1 MHMQGKH
8 GAAMLACLV
17 ALVFWLGGGSGD
29 LRSQRL
35 SSDALPLLEV
45 ADAELPVRLRQAKV
59 ETMVVGGMA
68 QTTIELE
75 FHNPNRRVLEGQLA
89 FPLREGQRITGL
101 ALDVDGHMRAAVP
114 VEKAKG
120 RQVFESIARRGVDP
134 ALLEQT
140 AGNHFRLRIFPI
152 PATGSRRVR
161 LIYSETLSRDGDHY
175 RLPVSLAFARG
186 AAELSWNMRVED
198 ASASP
203 QASGTLADT
212 LTQRRAT
219 DGWDAS
225 LMRRDFSGQGS
236 LEVRVPRASGPR
248 SYVQRL
254 DDQLYFLAELPVEDA
269 PLARTLPKAVMLLW
283 DSSGSAR
290 GRDHE
295 AELAVLDRYLR
306 AAGDIEVS
314 LVRLRDVAEPAVRY
328 PVRQGDWSRLREEL
342 RATVYDGASRLG
354 VWRPQ
359 AGINEYL
366 MVSDGVD
373 NYGPSAEFPGL
384 QAGQRLFALSGAGP
398 HADGRRLRDWAEA
411 RGGRAILFDASGV
424 EAAARDLLSEHVR
437 LHAIE
442 MEGGE
447 EWIAPSV
454 VPQDGLLRIA
464 GRLTLPVAELRVTY
478 RTPDGRLHDVQV
490 PVDGTRAA
498 LSGPV
503 GQLWAGYWVDRW
515 SRDTAANAGRIRRLG
530 QQFGLVTGETSLV
543 VLETVADYLEHEI
556 APPAEL
562 RAAYEQARAVRVQER
577 ESSQREGLD
586 EVADA
591 FEERRQWW
599 NQDWPK
605 GRPPAPPTIERR
617 QGDAE
622 RSMDGY
628 AEAALVAAAPPP
640 SAPASEALP
649 QANLAPMAD
658 GETLD
663 QVIVTGARMRTGTAT
678 DADDIAGGASS
689 VQVSLQPWQ
698 PDSPY
703 ARRLRAASAE
713 SIYALYLDERD
724 EHAASTAFYL
734 DVADI
739 LFEKGK
745 RELALRVLSNLA
757 ELDLENRHILRVLAY
772 RLMQA
777 REPALALEQFRR
789 VRDMAEEEPQSFRD
803 LGLAQAEAGEP
814 QAAIESLYE
823 VVRRDWDDRFDG
835 VKMIALT
842 ELNAII
848 AGAEKTLDTRTIDP
862 RLLGNLPLDLR
873 AVLTWDSDNSDMDLW
888 VTDPNGE
895 KCLYSHPRTYQ
906 GGRLSEDFT
915 GGYGPEEFA
924 LRVAKPG
931 KYRVEANFFGDS
943 QSLVTGATTLQLA
956 FITRFGTPREQRQIV
971 TLRLKE
977 ASETVLVGEFEVR

>member
-1 MHMQGKH
+1 MQGKH

-17 ALVFWLGGGSGD
+17 ALALWLGCGGGD

-35 SSDALPLLEV
+35 SSDAVPLLEV
-45 ADAELPVRLRQAKV
+45 AGAELPVRLRQARV
-59 ETMVVGGMA
+59 ETMVVGGVA
-68 QTTIELE
+68 QTTVELE

-89 FPLREGQRITGL
+89 FPLRDGQRITGF
-101 ALDVDGHMRAAVP
+101 ALDIDGRMRAAVP

-120 RQVFESIARRGVDP
+120 RQVFEAIARQGVDP

-152 PATGSRRVR
+152 PAAGSRRVR
-161 LIYSETLSRDGDHY
+161 LVYSETLAREGDHY

-186 AAELSWNMRVED
+186 AAELNWDMRIEGV
-198 ASASP
+198 AGAP
-203 QASGTLADT
+203 RVSGTLAGT
-212 LTQRRAT
+212 LSGRMGPH
-219 DGWDAS
+219 GWDARFT
-225 LMRRDFSGQGS
+225 RRDFSGQGS
-236 LEVRVPRASGPR
+236 LELRIPRAKGPR
-248 SYVQRL
+248 SHVQRI

-269 PLARTLPKAVMLLW
+269 PVARTPPKAVMLLW

-306 AAGDIEVS
+306 TAGDIEVS

-328 PVRQGDWSRLREEL
+328 PVRQGDWSSLREEL
-342 RATVYDGASRLG
+342 RATIYDGASRLG
-354 VWRPQ
+354 AWRPQ
-359 AGINEYL
+359 AGIDEYL
-366 MVSDGVD
+366 LVSDGVD
-373 NYGPSAEFPGL
+373 NYGPSAEFPEL
-384 QAGQRLFALSGAGP
+384 QPGQRLFALSGAGP

-424 EAAARDLLSEHVR
+424 EAAARDLLSEQVR
-437 LHAIE
+437 LQAIE

-447 EWIAPSV
+447 EWIAPSAT
-454 VPQDGLLRIA
+454 PQDGLLRVA
-464 GRLTLPVAELRVTY
+464 GRLTVPVAELRVSY
-478 RTPDGRLHDVQV
+478 RAPDGRLRRIPI
-490 PVDGTRAA
+490 PVDGTQAA

-515 SRDTAANAGRIRRLG
+515 SRDSAANAGRIQSLG
-530 QQFGLVTGETSLV
+530 QRFGLVTGETSLM
-543 VLETVADYLEHEI
+543 VLETVEDYVEHEI
-556 APPAEL
+556 APPVEL
-562 RAAYEQARAVRVQER
+562 RAAYEQAWASRVRDRER
-577 ESSQREGLD
+577 SQRERLD
-586 EVADA
+586 EVAVA
-591 FEERRQWW
+591 FEERREWW
-599 NQDWPK
+599 NRDWPK
-605 GRPPAPPTIERR
+605 GRPPAPPKLERR
-617 QGDAE
+617 RGEAD
-622 RSMDGY
+622 RVTDGY
-628 AEAALVAAAPPP
+628 AAADAAAAPVAAAPSPP
-640 SAPASEALP
+640 PAPASVTQSMPEG
-649 QANLAPMAD
+649 NLALAR
-658 GETLD
+658 ERSTLD
-663 QVIVTGARMRTGTAT
+663 SVAVTGAAE
-678 DADDIAGGASS
+678 S
-689 VQVSLQPWQ
+689 VQVTLQPWQ

-703 ARRLRAASAE
+703 ARRLRAAPADR
-713 SIYALYLDERD
+713 IYALYLDERD

-739 LFEKGK
+739 LFEKGQ
-745 RELALRVLSNLA
+745 RGLALRVLSNLA

-789 VRDMAEEEPQSFRD
+789 VRGMAEEEPQSFRD
-803 LGLAQAEAGEP
+803 LGLAQAEAGDP

-823 VVRRDWDDRFDG
+823 VVRRDWDARFDG

-842 ELNAII
+842 ELNAIVAN
-848 AGAEKTLDTRTIDP
+848 AGKPLDTHAIDP
-862 RLLGNLPLDLR
+862 RLLDNLPLDLR

-895 KCLYSHPRTYQ
+895 KCFYSHPETYQ
-906 GGRLSEDFT
+906 GGRLSDDFT

-931 KYRVEANFFGDS
+931 KYRVEANFFGDR

-977 ASETVLVGEFEVR
+977 AKETVLVGEFEVR